1 MSSLSTSQD
10 DFHLLSQCTQ
20 LTDFRR
26 RFLPSNYSNHQSVFA
41 FSAFL
46 NDPPY
51 TTCLARYCYHCFKTY
66 GSSSMN
72 GRHVYIVIVIF
83 FWHSHLLM
91 QLIKQIDTRE
101 YDLNRNIYKFVR
113 AVLTFRDWPKQ
124 KKFVRFFP
132 SISPFSLSV
141 SLTHTSDH
149 SISFTHMFSF
159 SHSHNLSLSLSHMF
173 SFSHSHSFYSL
184 RCGSWRVLVHLTC
197 RPLQGRQFVDDALR
211 NI

>member
-51 TTCLARYCYHCFKTY
+51 STCLARYCYHCFKTY

-101 YDLNRNIYKFVR
+101 YDLNCNIYKFVR

-124 KKFVRFFP
+124 KKIRSF
-132 SISPFSLSV
+132 LSFD
-141 SLTHTSDH
+141 LPL
-149 SISFTHMFSF
+149 
-159 SHSHNLSLSLSHMF
+159 LSLSLSHTHVRPLYLIHTHVLF
-173 SFSHSHSFYSL
+173 LSL
-184 RCGSWRVLVHLTC
+184 TQSLSLTC
-197 RPLQGRQFVDDALR
+197 SLSLTHTVSIPCAAAADVC
-211 NI
+211 